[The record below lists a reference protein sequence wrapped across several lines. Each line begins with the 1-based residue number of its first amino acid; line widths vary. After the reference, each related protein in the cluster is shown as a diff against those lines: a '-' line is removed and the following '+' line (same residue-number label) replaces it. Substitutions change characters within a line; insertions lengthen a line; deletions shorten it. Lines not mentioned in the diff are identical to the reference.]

1 MSLEAAKSFLQKAD
15 ENDELR
21 DKLEALGGDSDAAV
35 KLGAAQGF
43 QFTADEFVDAMDELY
58 GDLSDDELENAAG
71 GTGGIR
77 PKIEF

>member
-21 DKLEALGGDSDAAV
+21 DKLEALGGDSKAAV
-35 KLGAAQGF
+35 KLGAEQGF
-43 QFTADEFVDAMDELY
+43 QFTAEEFVDAMDELY
-58 GDLSDDELENAAG
+58 GELSEEELEDAAG

-77 PKIEF
+77 PDIGF